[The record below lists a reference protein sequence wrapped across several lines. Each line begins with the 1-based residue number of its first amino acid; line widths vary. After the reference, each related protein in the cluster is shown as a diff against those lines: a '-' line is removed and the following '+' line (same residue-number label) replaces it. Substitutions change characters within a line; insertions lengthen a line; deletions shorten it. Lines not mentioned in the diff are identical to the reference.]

1 MRPPN
6 VVRLAAIYAAIA
18 SSPGITQ
25 ADVSKRLGETQ
36 SLIYRS
42 LPLFD
47 GEFPLLWED
56 ERGRLYVYSP
66 DAHC

>member
-1 MRPPN
+1 MRLPN

-25 ADVSKRLGETQ
+25 ADVSKQLDETQ
-36 SLIYRS
+36 ALVYRS
-42 LPLFD
+42 LPLFT

-56 ERGRLYVYSP
+56 EAGRLYVYSP
-66 DAHC
+66 DANR